1 MDYRCPRCG
10 RDLAGSKPVRSLIA
24 RMDLDCPH
32 CLARLQVNVHRAETL
47 LVLGTVTGCVAL
59 ATLAYLR
66 QDQALLLAALGGGMA
81 GAAAIYAAE
90 RTALRAWPR
99 FRARESSRGVE

>member
-1 MDYRCPRCG
+1 M
-10 RDLAGSKPVRSLIA
+10 RSLIA

-32 CLARLQVNVHRAETL
+32 CFARLQVNVHRAETL
-47 LVLGTVTGCVAL
+47 LVLGTVAGCVAL
-59 ATLAYLR
+59 AALAYLS
-66 QDQALLLAALGGGMA
+66 QDRELLLVALGGGMA

-99 FRARESSRGVE
+99 FRARETPPGME